1 MSFSLLQA
9 LAGLQEAAATLA
21 WIQVEAVPS
30 SDFGIIH

>member
-1 MSFSLLQA
+1 MSFSPLQA

-30 SDFGIIH
+30 L